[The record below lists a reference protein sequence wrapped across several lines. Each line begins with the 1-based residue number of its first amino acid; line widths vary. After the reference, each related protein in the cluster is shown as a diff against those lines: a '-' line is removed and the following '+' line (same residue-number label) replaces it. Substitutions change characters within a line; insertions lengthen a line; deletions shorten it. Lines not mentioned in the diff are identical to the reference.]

1 MGVLWYNTCKNKKA
15 HTRHELQ
22 EKGFIM
28 IGEFEQG
35 ILDEFKRNELEKM
48 KTNVENV
55 SYYDYI
61 SQAIKSLSA
70 YCDLCSEWSIHCE
83 DCEFNKICHGYLYSN
98 HPYDLWNY

>member
-1 MGVLWYNTCKNKKA
+1 MQEQAKA

-28 IGEFEQG
+28 SGEFGQG

-55 SYYDYI
+55 SYHDYI
-61 SQAIKSLSA
+61 SQAIKSLSV
-70 YCDLCSEWSIHCE
+70 YCNLCSEWSVHCD
-83 DCEFNKICHGYLYSN
+83 DCEFNKICHNYLYSN